1 MEAGDGVLMEA
12 GDVELMEAE
21 GEEFTSVADTWPR
34 ANWLFGRYSI

>member
-21 GEEFTSVADTWPR
+21 GEEFTSVADT
-34 ANWLFGRYSI
+34 